1 MSGRVPSATTS
12 TSARSS
18 TPSHSRMRGR
28 GRVGAMRRIGIDVG
42 GTNTDA
48 VLLED
53 GRVVHA
59 VKTPTTP
66 DVTAG
71 IVAALAEL
79 ASQSEVARGAID
91 GVVIGTT
98 HFVNAVVQ
106 RRDLSRVAAVRIGL
120 PASAS
125 LPPFCDWPEDLA
137 RSVRGDVLMLEGGH
151 DYDGRPIVPFDE
163 AGMRR
168 AARRIRASGIR
179 SVAVAAIFSPLD
191 PSCEERARAILAEE
205 CPEAAITLSHDLG
218 RIGLLER
225 ENAALLN
232 AALVGLARITVTG
245 FTRAIAAIGI
255 AAPLYLTQNDGTVM
269 AADIATALPVM
280 SFASGATNSMR
291 GAAFLSGLADGMV
304 IDVGG
309 TSTDVGQLRRG
320 FPREANS
327 VVEIGGVRTL
337 FRMPDLLSI
346 GLGGG
351 SVVERDP
358 LAVGPQSVGYRLTR
372 EALVFG
378 GDTLTV
384 TDAAVAAG
392 LAAIGDTGAVAGLSR
407 DLVAAVLEE
416 ARAKIEDSV
425 DRIKTEAG
433 DLPLIAVG
441 GGAFLV
447 PRRVIGISEVIH
459 VPHGDCA
466 NAVGAA
472 IAQISGETDQVYR
485 DLPRA
490 EAIALAEA
498 QAKERA
504 VAAGADRASL
514 ATVDVEDMPL
524 AYLPGNALRV
534 RVRVA
539 GEMAAPSPAQPGASP
554 ATL

>member
-1 MSGRVPSATTS
+1 
-12 TSARSS
+12 
-18 TPSHSRMRGR
+18 
-28 GRVGAMRRIGIDVG
+28 MRRIGIDVG

-53 GRVVHA
+53 GHVVHA
-59 VKTPTTP
+59 VKTPTTAN
-66 DVTAG
+66 VTTG
-71 IVAALAEL
+71 ILTALAALMR
-79 ASQSEVARGAID
+79 QPEVTGSAIG

-106 RRDLSRVAAVRIGL
+106 RRGLTPVAAIRIGL

-137 RSVRGDVLMLEGGH
+137 GSVRGEIFMLEGGH

-163 AGMRR
+163 IGMRR
-168 AARRIRASGIR
+168 AARRIRNSGVR
-179 SVAVAAIFSPLD
+179 AVAVAAIFSPLD

-205 CPEAAITLSHDLG
+205 YPDAAVTLSRDLG

-232 AALVGLARITVTG
+232 ASLVDLARRTVAG
-245 FTRAIAAIGI
+245 FTEAIAASGI
-255 AAPLYLTQNDGTVM
+255 TAPLYLTQNDGTVVPVE
-269 AADIATALPVM
+269 AAIALPVM

-291 GAAFLSGLADGMV
+291 GAAFLSGLGEAMV

-309 TSTDVGQLRRG
+309 TSTDIGQLRRG

-351 SVVERDP
+351 SVIARDP
-358 LAVGPQSVGYRLTR
+358 IAVGPTSVGFRLTQ

-378 GDTLTV
+378 GNTLTA

-392 LAAIGDTGAVAGLSR
+392 RAAIGDPREVAHVPA
-407 DLVAAVLEE
+407 DL
-416 ARAKIEDSV
+416 ARAILDKAQDQIEDSI
-425 DRIKTEAG
+425 DRMKTAAG

-447 PRRVIGISEVIH
+447 PDRLTGISQVIR

-472 IAQISGETDQVYR
+472 IAQVSGETDQIYHNLSR
-485 DLPRA
+485 SD
-490 EAIALAEA
+490 AIAAAKA
-498 QAKERA
+498 QAIERA
-504 VAAGADRASL
+504 VASGADRASL
-514 ATVDVEDMPL
+514 QIVDVEDMPL

-534 RVRVA
+534 RLRVA
-539 GEMAAPSPAQPGASP
+539 GPLPDPPPRAGEGRVGAMRTRE
-554 ATL
+554 AGG